1 MKLTVEELMTPGD
14 SGAGGLKSGVYI
26 NINSYGFKVTLMS
39 TITVLALLEGG
50 VGAAPRFCKQE
61 HPQVNH

>member
-14 SGAGGLKSGVYI
+14 RGAGGLKRGVFI
-26 NINSYGFKVTLMS
+26 NINSYGYLMP
-39 TITVLALLEGG
+39 TITVSALLEGG
-50 VGAAPRFCKQE
+50 VGAAPRFCKKE